1 MSRPRNRGAARSGGA
16 HAMNAA
22 SRGRLLRDEVVRLLH
37 ETGLTASALAR
48 LQWCTAMDPERLRV
62 FAAKAG
68 ARNLPESQWT
78 AIVTILDE
86 LWHADAEV
94 GHGTPDSYVV
104 RFYGGSD
111 LVTRANAILRI
122 LQSAP
127 AQPVI
132 QRVSGRHAKSRDSDG
147 DGVALPS
154 TRGDSDVR

>member
-22 SRGRLLRDEVVRLLH
+22 SRGRLLRDEVVRVLH

-68 ARNLPESQWT
+68 TRNLPESQWT

-104 RFYGGSD
+104 RFYASQVCD
-111 LVTRANAILRI
+111 SN
-122 LQSAP
+122 SARQ
-127 AQPVI
+127 AGRFLGAKTVGTGATATNDFVENLSG
-132 QRVSGRHAKSRDSDG
+132 QRR
-147 DGVALPS
+147 
-154 TRGDSDVR
+154 